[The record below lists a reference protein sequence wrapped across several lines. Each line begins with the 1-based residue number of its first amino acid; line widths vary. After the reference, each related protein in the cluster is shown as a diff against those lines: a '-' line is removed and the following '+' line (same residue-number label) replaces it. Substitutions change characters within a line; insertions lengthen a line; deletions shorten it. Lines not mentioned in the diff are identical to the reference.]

1 MRSRGRGFH
10 GHWIRGVAGPGPR
23 ALVIREVSSPRPPA
37 EVDAAEVSYLPALP
51 APEDVA
57 SSANFDF
64 AEDGIGHVVEV
75 GASNGAKT
83 LQEAAETV
91 VSIEVVGPGGVAS
104 NVRITHN
111 GGLFASPAR
120 PPTTAPF
127 GAGTAPLQPVT
138 GVTGEGHVAPED
150 ASPIPDTEMFEGVVH
165 LNVSGD
171 AGMPPVIRFVPE
183 LRRESE
189 LRLLRLAGD
198 ASDFVDIVLRLREP
212 LPLLDLL
219 SGIPVVSEVTA
230 PSTPRPTDGSE
241 PLVSVRL
248 RDHEPTVDARVE

>member
-23 ALVIREVSSPRPPA
+23 ALAIKEASSPSPPA

-57 SSANFDF
+57 SPATLDF
-64 AEDGIGHVVEV
+64 AEDAIGHVVEV
-75 GASNGAKT
+75 GAST
-83 LQEAAETV
+83 ETV

-120 PPTTAPF
+120 PPATAPY
-127 GAGTAPLQPVT
+127 GAGIAAPQQISEVT
-138 GVTGEGHVAPED
+138 HEGVVAPPD
-150 ASPIPDTEMFEGVVH
+150 ASPMPDTEMFEGVVH

-171 AGMPPVIRFVPE
+171 AGMPPVIRFVRE
-183 LRRESE
+183 LRKASE
-189 LRLLRLAGD
+189 LRVLRLAGD
-198 ASDFVDIVLRLREP
+198 ASDLVAIVLRLREP

-230 PSTPRPTDGSE
+230 PSTSRPEDGSE
-241 PLVSVRL
+241 PLLSVRL